1 MSEYWTDFAQESDEQ
16 ITELNNS
23 LLTLERDPDDDDAME
38 AIFRTAHTL
47 KGNCGAMGLARAS
60 DLAHAIEDLLDAVRR
75 DDLEITPEV
84 MDAIFAG
91 VDELEAMLD
100 EAPPNGD
107 IDRDPAA
114 EIETLRSFLDDSTR
128 TRTSEDVSAPTDA
141 EIDAI
146 LARFDPPKDADHDAF
161 LVRLAI
167 TDDSQVNNGQ
177 LVVEAL
183 VDAFDLVGTDPSRE
197 AIENAE
203 YGVGFDAVFG
213 SAVGKEAI
221 GAALEPVDAVEA
233 FEIVEVTD
241 RFASSGDTSGTGPG
255 ANAVD
260 AADESLTAAD
270 AAEGLSSTDA
280 QNLSVDELLEEFDEF
295 DDLDAMVEEV
305 EGEDLD
311 AFDEMG
317 DAGSFEDLLGESA
330 SASADVSPGEGVDD
344 PETESDPADGV
355 TAAESADAESASG
368 GVDVDGADAKVD
380 TDTDDVGDADD
391 ASAVFAEL
399 KNEVEMVGF
408 DELQDELDELE
419 FDEFD
424 SDDEVDMDELLGD
437 DVDVDDNSFLEVEDE
452 FGEELADEFDD
463 VDLESDAEETS
474 DEGVERTDVDSEVT
488 ATESSDLDDVPVELS
503 SDVGVES
510 DAEAQS
516 DAETE
521 TETETGSTP
530 ADADDSIVPTDDDF
544 EAFAF
549 DDADLDLDTDDSA
562 AEQPVEASDADS
574 LEAQAT
580 DAEEVDELGEAD
592 VAALDGVDFGE
603 TDDEA
608 AESESSSGDDSVV
621 DDLGA
626 EFDVE
631 GVALEDEDRALED
644 EELRLEDDALGLE
657 DEDLDLKDDL
667 ELESIDRDEAEDDFA
682 VDFGFDPV
690 DDLALEDEQDV
701 SFDDSA
707 LEADADVDKD
717 PDPAHDLDE
726 GLDLETPDDT
736 AFVDDQPAPTAFDVD
751 ADDDAFAFEDDAGLE
766 ASAMD
771 TDDLGGF
778 DESDDLDTVDDLGDP
793 DDFDDLDVDA
803 SASPPE
809 DGFTAG
815 ADASNT
821 AAFGAAE
828 NRDGGDATAAES
840 NRVYED
846 VPPMPIQDV
855 DAPETD
861 EEADSESNADQ
872 AQSIRVDVDQVDTLL
887 NLVEG
892 LVTAR
897 VRLRHT
903 IEQDDDPKTLRREL
917 DDLDDIT
924 AELQDTVMDVRLV
937 PLETVANRLPRT
949 VRDIARDQEKTVAFE
964 TEGESVELDRSILD
978 RIGDPLIHLVRNAVD
993 HGIEAPSVRE
1003 EAGKP
1008 REGTVR
1014 LTAER
1019 ARDRVQIRIHD
1030 DGRGLDAEELREA
1043 AVESNVLTAEEA
1055 ADLDDEAVYDLVF
1068 HPGLSTAT
1076 EVTDVS
1082 GRGVG
1087 MDVVKRTI
1095 EDLDGTVSVD
1105 SEPGEGTTI
1114 TMELPVTVAI
1124 ADVLFFEIGG
1134 EEFGVPIKA
1143 VQDIDDAR
1151 IVETVDGDPVIPSS
1165 DSPVPVVEL
1174 AERLE
1179 TPASSDPHDGMVI
1192 RIRDDVRSV
1201 ALHCDV
1207 VHGQQEVVIKPFE
1220 GFMSGLPGLSG
1231 ATVRGRGE
1239 VVTILDVNTL

>member
-60 DLAHAIEDLLDAVRR
+60 DLAHAIEEVLDAVRR

-84 MDAIFAG
+84 MDAIFDG
-91 VDELEAMLD
+91 VDELEAMLE
-100 EAPPNGD
+100 EAPPNGE

-114 EIETLRSFLDDSTR
+114 EIETLRSFLDGST
-128 TRTSEDVSAPTDA
+128 TRTSEDVSTPTDA
-141 EIDAI
+141 EIDDI
-146 LARFDPPKDADHDAF
+146 LARFDPPQDADHDAF

-167 TDDSQVNNGQ
+167 TDDPRVNNGQ

-183 VDAFDLVGTDPSRE
+183 VDAFDLVGTAPSRE
-197 AIENAE
+197 AIENGE
-203 YGVGFDAVFG
+203 YGTAFDAVFG
-213 SAVGKEAI
+213 SAVGKDAI
-221 GAALEPVDAVEA
+221 SAALEPVVAVDA

-241 RFASSGDTSGTGPG
+241 RLVSSSDTPGLG

-260 AADESLTAAD
+260 AVDESLTAD
-270 AAEGLSSTDA
+270 DVEGLSSTDA

-317 DAGSFEDLLGESA
+317 DAGSFDDLLGESA
-330 SASADVSPGEGVDD
+330 SADAPPEGDADDSEA
-344 PETESDPADGV
+344 ESGPTDRAI
-355 TAAESADAESASG
+355 AAESADAESASG
-368 GVDVDGADAKVD
+368 GGVDDREEVADA
-380 TDTDDVGDADD
+380 DDADDADD

-408 DELQDELDELE
+408 DELQDELEELE

-452 FGEELADEFDD
+452 FGAEFDEEFDD
-463 VDLESDAEETS
+463 VDLGSDAEETS
-474 DEGVERTDVDSEVT
+474 DEGVERTDADSEV
-488 ATESSDLDDVPVELS
+488 AAAKSSDLDDAPVELS

-516 DAETE
+516 DEETE
-521 TETETGSTP
+521 TGTETGSTP
-530 ADADDSIVPTDDDF
+530 AGADDSIVPTDDDF

-549 DDADLDLDTDDSA
+549 DDADLDLDADDSA
-562 AEQPVEASDADS
+562 AEQPVEASDTDS
-574 LEAQAT
+574 LEPRAT
-580 DAEEVDELGEAD
+580 DAEGADELEEAD

-603 TDDEA
+603 TDDGTDD
-608 AESESSSGDDSVV
+608 SESSFGDDSAV
-621 DDLGA
+621 DDSGTDR
-626 EFDVE
+626 DVE
-631 GVALEDEDRALED
+631 GVALEDEDLDLED
-644 EELRLEDDALGLE
+644 EEMSLEDDALGLE
-657 DEDLDLKDDL
+657 DEDLDLENDL
-667 ELESIDRDEAEDDFA
+667 GLESIDRDEVEDDFA

-690 DDLALEDEQDV
+690 DDSALEDEQDV
-701 SFDDSA
+701 SLDDSA
-707 LEADADVDKD
+707 LEADVDVDED
-717 PDPAHDLDE
+717 HDHDLD
-726 GLDLETPDDT
+726 GDLETPDDT
-736 AFVDDQPAPTAFDVD
+736 AFVGDQPAPTAFDVD
-751 ADDDAFAFEDDAGLE
+751 ADADDAYAFEDDGGLE

-771 TDDLGGF
+771 ADDLEDFDDFDTLDDLG
-778 DESDDLDTVDDLGDP
+778 DADDLGDP
-793 DDFDDLDVDA
+793 DDLDVEAVD
-803 SASPPE
+803 SAPG
-809 DGFTAG
+809 DGIAAG
-815 ADASNT
+815 ADASST

-846 VPPMPIQDV
+846 VPTMPIPDV
-855 DAPETD
+855 GVPETD
-861 EEADSESNADQ
+861 EEADSESNAEQ
-872 AQSIRVDVDQVDTLL
+872 AQSIRVDIDQVDTLL

-949 VRDIARDQEKTVAFE
+949 VRDIARDQDKAVTFE

-1003 EAGKP
+1003 EVGKP

-1043 AVESNVLTAEEA
+1043 AVDADVLAADEA
-1055 ADLDDEAVYDLVF
+1055 ADLDDDEVYDLVF

-1105 SEPGEGTTI
+1105 SDPGEGTTI

-1151 IVETVDGDPVIPSS
+1151 TVETVDGNPVIPSS

-1179 TPASSDPHDGMVI
+1179 TPESSDPDDGMVI

-1220 GFMSGLPGLSG
+1220 GFMGGLPGLSG

>member
-1 MSEYWTDFAQESDEQ
+1 MSEYWTDFTQESDEQ

-84 MDAIFAG
+84 MDAIFDG
-91 VDELEAMLD
+91 VDELEAMLE

-107 IDRDPAA
+107 IDRDPSA
-114 EIETLRSFLDDSTR
+114 EIETLRSFLDDSTTR
-128 TRTSEDVSAPTDA
+128 ARTSEDVSTPTDA

-167 TDDSQVNNGQ
+167 TDDPQVNNGQ

-183 VDAFDLVGTDPSRE
+183 VDAFDLVGTAPSRE
-197 AIENAE
+197 AIENGE
-203 YGVGFDAVFG
+203 YGTAFDAVFG
-213 SAVGKEAI
+213 SAVGKDAI
-221 GAALEPVDAVEA
+221 SAALEPVAAVDA

-241 RFASSGDTSGTGPG
+241 RFDSSSDTSG

-260 AADESLTAAD
+260 ESLTADD
-270 AAEGLSSTDA
+270 AAEDLSSTDA
-280 QNLSVDELLEEFDEF
+280 QNLSVDELLDEFDEF

-317 DAGSFEDLLGESA
+317 DAGSFDDLLGESA
-330 SASADVSPGEGVDD
+330 PADVSLEGGVDD
-344 PETESDPADGV
+344 SEAESDPADGA
-355 TAAESADAESASG
+355 TAAESADSESVSGG
-368 GVDVDGADAKVD
+368 GVDDSEDVADA
-380 TDTDDVGDADD
+380 DDAGD

-408 DELQDELDELE
+408 DELQDELEELE

-452 FGEELADEFDD
+452 FGAEFDEEFDD
-463 VDLESDAEETS
+463 VVLERDAEETS
-474 DEGVERTDVDSEVT
+474 DAEETGDGDVERTDADSEVT
-488 ATESSDLDDVPVELS
+488 ATESSGLDDAPVELS
-503 SDVGVES
+503 SDADVES
-510 DAEAQS
+510 DAA
-516 DAETE
+516 
-521 TETETGSTP
+521 TGSTP

-549 DDADLDLDTDDSA
+549 DDADLDLDADDSA
-562 AEQPVEASDADS
+562 AEQPAEASDPDS
-574 LEAQAT
+574 LEPRAT
-580 DAEEVDELGEAD
+580 DVEEAD
-592 VAALDGVDFGE
+592 GPEEAGVAALDGVDFGE
-603 TDDEA
+603 TDDGTDD
-608 AESESSSGDDSVV
+608 SESSSDDDSAV

-631 GVALEDEDRALED
+631 GVALEDDLD
-644 EELRLEDDALGLE
+644 LEDDLG
-657 DEDLDLKDDL
+657 
-667 ELESIDRDEAEDDFA
+667 LESIDRDAAEDDFA

-701 SFDDSA
+701 SFDDST
-707 LEADADVDKD
+707 LEVDVDVDED
-717 PDPAHDLDE
+717 PDPAHDLD
-726 GLDLETPDDT
+726 GDLETPDDT

-751 ADDDAFAFEDDAGLE
+751 ADAEDAYAFEDDAGLE

-771 TDDLGGF
+771 A
-778 DESDDLDTVDDLGDP
+778 DDLDDLDGFDTLDDP
-793 DDFDDLDVDA
+793 DDLEDLDVETA
-803 SASPPE
+803 TSAPE
-809 DGFTAG
+809 DGLTAG
-815 ADASNT
+815 ADASST
-821 AAFGAAE
+821 AAFGVAE

-840 NRVYED
+840 NCVYED
-846 VPPMPIQDV
+846 VPPMPIPDV
-855 DAPETD
+855 GVPETD
-861 EEADSESNADQ
+861 EEAVSESNADQ
-872 AQSIRVDVDQVDTLL
+872 AQSVRVDIDQVDTLL

-903 IEQDDDPKTLRREL
+903 IEQDDDPKTIRREL

-924 AELQDTVMDVRLV
+924 AELQETVMDVRLV

-949 VRDIARDQEKTVAFE
+949 VRDIARDQEKAVAFE

-1043 AVESNVLTAEEA
+1043 AVDADVLAAEEA

-1105 SEPGEGTTI
+1105 SEPGVGTTI

-1151 IVETVDGDPVIPSS
+1151 VVETVDGNPVIPSS

-1179 TPASSDPHDGMVI
+1179 TPESSDPDGGMVI